1 MLIQMKFFKNSK
13 KEENSCMDL
22 KKTAYPLDGLY
33 NKFSL
38 KKWNKY
44 KSDEDVD
51 INQEDVSS
59 LLSLDVE
66 FDTKEILEIYLPIA
80 ELIMLNI
87 YNRQSLNNKMNEFL
101 NAGIDIPFI
110 VGIAGSVAVG
120 KSTFSKILQLL
131 FTKIYKSKNIELVT
145 TDGFLYPNS
154 ILEKKGI
161 MERKGFPESYNTK
174 LLYDF
179 LFNIKSGIK
188 SLKVPKYS
196 HLVYDILEDENIT
209 INSPSILILEGI
221 NVLQPPIPKENY
233 FEPVVSDFF
242 DFSIYLDAD
251 EPVIRK
257 WYIERFLNLRQK
269 AFSDENSFFN
279 RFVDIGDKEAV
290 ELATQIWETINLK
303 NLDENILPTRSRAS
317 MIIKKNENHKVEELW
332 LRKI

>member
-13 KEENSCMDL
+13 TEENSCMDL

-33 NKFSL
+33 NKFSP

-101 NAGIDIPFI
+101 NAGTDIPFI

-317 MIIKKNENHKVEELW
+317 MIVKKNENHKVEELW

>member
-1 MLIQMKFFKNSK
+1 MKFFKNSK
-13 KEENSCMDL
+13 IEENSYMDL
-22 KKTAYPLDGLY
+22 KKTAYPLGGLY
-33 NKFSL
+33 NKFSP
-38 KKWNKY
+38 KKWNKP
-44 KSDEDVD
+44 KSDEDID
-51 INQEDVSS
+51 INQEEVNS

-66 FDTKEILEIYLPIA
+66 LDAKEIKELYLPIA

-87 YNRQSLNNKMNEFL
+87 HNRHSLNNKINEFL
-101 NAGIDIPFI
+101 NVETNIPFI
-110 VGIAGSVAVG
+110 IGIAGSVAVG

-131 FTKIYKSKNIELVT
+131 FSKIYKSKNIELVT

-154 ILEKKGI
+154 ILEEKGLL
-161 MERKGFPESYNTK
+161 ERKGFPESYNTK

-188 SLKVPKYS
+188 NLEVPKYS

-209 INSPSILILEGI
+209 VNSPSILILEGI

-233 FEPVVSDFF
+233 YEPVVSDFF

-251 EPVIRK
+251 ELVIRK

-279 RFVDIGDKEAV
+279 RFVDIGDEEAV
-290 ELATQIWETINLK
+290 ELATQIWKTINLK
-303 NLDENILPTRSRAS
+303 NLDENILPTRNRAS
-317 MIIKKNENHKVEELW
+317 MIVKKNENHKIEELW
-332 LRKI
+332 LRKR

>member
-1 MLIQMKFFKNSK
+1 MKFSKNSRI
-13 KEENSCMDL
+13 EENSCMDV
-22 KKTAYPLDGLY
+22 KKTAHPLGGLY
-33 NKFSL
+33 NKFSP
-38 KKWNKY
+38 KKRNKSN
-44 KSDEDVD
+44 SDEDID
-51 INQEDVSS
+51 INQEKVNS
-59 LLSLDVE
+59 LLGLDTE
-66 FDTKEILEIYLPIA
+66 LDAKEIKELYLPMI
-80 ELIMLNI
+80 ELIMLSI
-87 YNRQSLNNKMNEFL
+87 HNRYSLNNKINEFL
-101 NAGIDIPFI
+101 NTETNTPYIIG
-110 VGIAGSVAVG
+110 VAGSVAVG

-131 FTKIYKSKNIELVT
+131 FSEIYKSKNIELVT

-154 ILEKKGI
+154 VLEEKGL

-188 SLKVPKYS
+188 SVEVPKYS

-221 NVLQPPIPKENY
+221 NVLQPPIHKENY
-233 FEPVVSDFF
+233 FEPVISDFF

-279 RFVDIGDKEAV
+279 RFADIDDQEAIN
-290 ELATQIWETINLK
+290 LAIQIWETINLK
-303 NLDENILPTRSRAS
+303 NLDEYILPTRNRAS
-317 MIIKKNENHKVEELW
+317 MIVKKDEDHKIDELW